1 MSAAALTLAEAVGVY
16 RLGLGVTGFF
26 AAVAVGLCIY
36 AALLVRT
43 VIPACQCGVRHLSRA
58 I

>member
-43 VIPACQCGVRHLSRA
+43 VIAVRTSDASLA
-58 I
+58 MTT